1 MEVVSVLVSG
11 YAWNRAAGRTPKCNA
26 RKLGVVL
33 VGRVTRD
40 GRVVFC
46 LGPMKMMIHLPVP
59 VAPRPGHRRFT
70 VVPVKGEDFL
80 TVSQTHSDAPSLQ
93 VVQAG
98 TN

>member
-1 MEVVSVLVSG
+1 MASCLVLKRVRLS
-11 YAWNRAAGRTPKCNA
+11 AAYTEKCNA

-59 VAPRPGHRRFT
+59 
-70 VVPVKGEDFL
+70 L
-80 TVSQTHSDAPSLQ
+80 
-93 VVQAG
+93 
-98 TN
+98 